1 MKQSDV
7 NRDKNKLWQICFPHL
22 YDRVGRESPYII
34 PAEAE
39 LIKQLN
45 ANGGGATDLE
55 RAFCRLDLTIACL
68 WPYVEIL
75 FGGDVFPHR
84 LAAATDLLRAVDL
97 GEGEDTRRSALAR
110 ELAASLDDLETLL
123 ADLADTDGDNLAIG
137 EKARDE

>member
-1 MKQSDV
+1 MKQLDV
-7 NRDKNKLWQICFPHL
+7 NQDKNKHWQSCYPNL
-22 YDRVGRESPYII
+22 YNRVSRESPYII

-39 LIKQLN
+39 LIRQLN

-68 WPYVEIL
+68 WPHVEIL

-84 LAAATDLLRAVDL
+84 LAAATDFLEAVDL
-97 GEGEDTRRSALAR
+97 SEGEDTRRSALAQ
-110 ELAASLDDLETLL
+110 ELVASLDHLETLL
-123 ADLADTDGDNLAIG
+123 ADLADTDGDNLTSG